1 MNDMCNRLLETLGVS
16 KLDEVQVRMLNP
28 LSLAYIGDAVHEM
41 FVRTY
46 VISKYSGSI
55 NKLNKMVVSMIK
67 ATAQAEAIRKL
78 ESQLSEEELA
88 IYKRGR
94 NAKSLTVPKNTSVG
108 VYRSAT
114 GFEAL
119 LGYLYL
125 TGQEDRLIQLVAEAV
140 KAAEGLEQ
148 ENTNCPD

>member
-1 MNDMCNRLLETLGVS
+1 MNDMCNRLLDTLGVS
-16 KLDEVQVRMLNP
+16 KLDEVQIRMLNP

-46 VISKYSGSI
+46 VISHYSGSI

-67 ATAQAEAIRKL
+67 ATAQAEAIRHL
-78 ESQLSEEELA
+78 EADLTQEELTV
-88 IYKRGR
+88 YKRGR

-108 VYRSAT
+108 IYRSAT

-125 TGQEDRLIQLVAEAV
+125 QGQEDRLIQLVAQSV
-140 KAAEGLEQ
+140 KAAEGLEMQ
-148 ENTNCPD
+148 TANCSE

>member
-1 MNDMCNRLLETLGVS
+1 MNDMCNRLLDTLGVS
-16 KLDEVQVRMLNP
+16 KLDEVQIRMLNP

-46 VISKYSGSI
+46 VISRYSGSI
-55 NKLNKMVVSMIK
+55 NNLNKMVVSMIK
-67 ATAQAEAIRKL
+67 ATAQAEAVRNI
-78 ESQLSEEELA
+78 EHQLSEEELS

-94 NAKSLTVPKNTSVG
+94 NAKSLTVPKNTTVG

-125 TGQEDRLIQLVAEAV
+125 TGQEERLILLVSEAV
-140 KAAEGLEQ
+140 KVAEGLQQ
-148 ENTNCPD
+148 E

>member
-1 MNDMCNRLLETLGVS
+1 MNDMCNRLLDTLGVS
-16 KLDEVQVRMLNP
+16 KLDDVQIRMLNP

-46 VISKYSGSI
+46 VISRYSGSI
-55 NKLNKMVVSMIK
+55 NHLNKLVVSMIK
-67 ATAQAEAIRKL
+67 ATAQAEAIRNI
-78 ESQLSEEELA
+78 EHQLSEEELS

-94 NAKSLTVPKNTSVG
+94 NAKSLTVPKNTTVG

-125 TGQEDRLIQLVAEAV
+125 TGQEDRLILLVSEAV

-148 ENTNCPD
+148 A

>member
-1 MNDMCNRLLETLGVS
+1 MNDMCNRLLDTLGVS
-16 KLDEVQVRMLNP
+16 KLDEVQIRMLNP

-46 VISKYSGSI
+46 VISRYSGSI
-55 NKLNKMVVSMIK
+55 NNLNKIVVSMIK
-67 ATAQAEAIRKL
+67 ATAQAEAVRNI
-78 ESQLSEEELA
+78 EHQLSEDELS

-94 NAKSLTVPKNTSVG
+94 NAKSLTVPKNTTVG

-125 TGQEDRLIQLVAEAV
+125 TGQEERLILLVSEAV
-140 KAAEGLEQ
+140 KAAEGLQQ
-148 ENTNCPD
+148 E

>member
-1 MNDMCNRLLETLGVS
+1 MNDMCNRLLDTLGVS
-16 KLDEVQVRMLNP
+16 KLDEVQIRMLNP

-46 VISKYSGSI
+46 VISRYSGSI
-55 NKLNKMVVSMIK
+55 NNLNKMVVSMIK
-67 ATAQAEAIRKL
+67 ATAQAEAVRNI
-78 ESQLSEEELA
+78 EHQLSEDELS

-94 NAKSLTVPKNTSVG
+94 NAKSLTVPKNTTVG

-125 TGQEDRLIQLVAEAV
+125 TGQEERLILLVSEAV
-140 KAAEGLEQ
+140 KAAEGLQQ
-148 ENTNCPD
+148 E